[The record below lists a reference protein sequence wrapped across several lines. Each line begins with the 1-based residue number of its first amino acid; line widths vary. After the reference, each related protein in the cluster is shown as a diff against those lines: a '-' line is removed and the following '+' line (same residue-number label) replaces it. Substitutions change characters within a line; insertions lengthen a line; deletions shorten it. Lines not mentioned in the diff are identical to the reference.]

1 MIQILLPDQALIYR
15 SLRLEALKR
24 YPEHFGAGYEQQL
37 SLDKLYFERI
47 IEEQS
52 NQGVMFGA
60 FEVEQLVGI
69 CGVTFE
75 TERQLNSG
83 EIIQMYVKPEY
94 QNQGFGAELMNALLS
109 TCKSA
114 SISALFLEVMPQNS
128 QAIHLY
134 RQMGFTQ
141 ISNESAEGAPLVM
154 SLTLQPESQSQN
166 A

>member
-1 MIQILLPDQALIYR
+1 MIRILQSEDALRYR

-24 YPEHFGAGYEQQL
+24 YPEHFGVGYEQQL

-52 NQGVMFGA
+52 NQGLMFGA
-60 FEVEQLVGI
+60 FDGEQLVGI

-94 QNQGFGAELMNALLS
+94 QNKGFGALLMNVLLS

-114 SISALFLEVMPQNS
+114 SLSALFLEVMPQNA

-134 RQMGFTQ
+134 RQIGFTQ
-141 ISNESAEGAPLVM
+141 ISHESAKGAPMLM
-154 SLTLQPESQSQN
+154 SLTL
-166 A
+166 